1 MWYTL
6 PRPTDKV
13 SYCFLHHREGG
24 RFSCTSRGLTW
35 TAHLSE
41 INRAEL
47 QAINLK
53 YIYCSKRLRTALG
66 FLQKERRKAA
76 MKSFT
81 L

>member
-6 PRPTDKV
+6 SRPTDKV
-13 SYCFLHHREGG
+13 SYCFLHHPEGE
-24 RFSCTSRGLTW
+24 RFSCTSCGLSW
-35 TAHLSE
+35 TAHLIE

-53 YIYCSKRLRTALG
+53 YIYCSKCLRTALG
-66 FLQKERRKAA
+66 FLQKKERKAA